1 MDEILSRMDA
11 GMREIS
17 AWNPVD
23 DYSGTTD
30 SGPDRETA
38 NRVAR
43 NAVKSLYVTAM
54 FCDLP
59 VSAQLQPG
67 TQKRI
72 MTALPEMEASAR
84 EMEEY
89 LETHGEMSDKELRTF
104 LRRDDDPGM
113 RFLENFNN
121 LARDHGITAQR
132 RLQIRAMTTNI
143 LWRLK
148 NQPPDLLLNE
158 CNEKMKRATAGAGP
172 DIAAQNLVAAKVTEE
187 AFWQWQQ
194 EGGGGADDDVSQ
206 YENWNE
212 FGEEEE
218 NYSKKEKKESG
229 VHKGAKMMGIGLL
242 LFGAGAGI
250 AVAGAAPGVVLGTV
264 GAIFFLIGLI
274 RLLAG
279 LISGSG
285 SDSDSEEIE

>member
-1 MDEILSRMDA
+1 
-11 GMREIS
+11 
-17 AWNPVD
+17 
-23 DYSGTTD
+23 
-30 SGPDRETA
+30 
-38 NRVAR
+38 
-43 NAVKSLYVTAM
+43 
-54 FCDLP
+54 
-59 VSAQLQPG
+59 
-67 TQKRI
+67 
-72 MTALPEMEASAR
+72 
-84 EMEEY
+84 MEEY

-194 EGGGGADDDVSQ
+194 EGGGG
-206 YENWNE
+206 
-212 FGEEEE
+212 EEEE